1 MERNG
6 KRTERPLP
14 QNAGARPRNTAR
26 NRSAAPQTM
35 RVRAGGRRRKRGPN
49 RGCFVVVL
57 LCLLAAG
64 GVLTGCGGSK
74 KTMEPR
80 AFVDDVLANA
90 NFTDSL
96 SQLDDAVI
104 PQYYGVDS
112 ADYKS
117 ALVYCGTA
125 ATAEQIVC
133 FEAND
138 AAAAQRLLTALQAF
152 VADRIEAYKSYGPAA
167 AMSLENAPVKTI
179 GNYVVAVVCAD
190 SDSAIKVV
198 DQYA

>member
-1 MERNG
+1 M
-6 KRTERPLP
+6 KKTL
-14 QNAGARPRNTAR
+14 
-26 NRSAAPQTM
+26 S
-35 RVRAGGRRRKRGPN
+35 
-49 RGCFVVVL
+49 VL
-57 LCLLAAG
+57 LAVVCLFA
-64 GVLTGCGGSK
+64 VLTGCGSSK

-80 AFVDDVLANA
+80 TFVDDVLANA

-117 ALVYCGTA
+117 AIAYCGTA

-133 FEAND
+133 FEAVD
-138 AAAAQRLLTALQAF
+138 SAAAARLLSTMQKF
-152 VADRIEAYKSYGPAA
+152 IADKVEAYKSYGPAA

-179 GNYVVAVVCAD
+179 GNYVIAVVCAD
-190 SDSAIKVV
+190 SDSAQKVV

>member
-1 MERNG
+1 M
-6 KRTERPLP
+6 KKTISL
-14 QNAGARPRNTAR
+14 
-26 NRSAAPQTM
+26 
-35 RVRAGGRRRKRGPN
+35 
-49 RGCFVVVL
+49 
-57 LCLLAAG
+57 LLALCCLFA
-64 GVLTGCGGSK
+64 VLTGCGGSK

-133 FEAND
+133 FEAVD
-138 AAAAQRLLTALQAF
+138 AAAAQRLLTTLQTF

-179 GNYVVAVVCAD
+179 GNYVIAVVCAD
-190 SDSAIKVV
+190 SDSAAKVV

>member
-1 MERNG
+1 M
-6 KRTERPLP
+6 KKTL
-14 QNAGARPRNTAR
+14 A
-26 NRSAAPQTM
+26 
-35 RVRAGGRRRKRGPN
+35 
-49 RGCFVVVL
+49 L
-57 LCLLAAG
+57 LLALVCIVSLFA
-64 GVLTGCGGSK
+64 GCGSSK

-104 PQYYGVDS
+104 PQYYGVDA

-117 ALVYCGTA
+117 AIVYCGTA

-133 FEAND
+133 FEASD
-138 AAAAQRLLTALQAF
+138 SAAAERLLAALKTF
-152 VADRIEAYKSYGPAA
+152 VADKVEAYKSYGPAA
-167 AMSLENAPVKTI
+167 AMSLENAPVKII
-179 GNYVVAVVCAD
+179 GNYVIAVVCAD
-190 SDSAIKVV
+190 SDSAAKVV